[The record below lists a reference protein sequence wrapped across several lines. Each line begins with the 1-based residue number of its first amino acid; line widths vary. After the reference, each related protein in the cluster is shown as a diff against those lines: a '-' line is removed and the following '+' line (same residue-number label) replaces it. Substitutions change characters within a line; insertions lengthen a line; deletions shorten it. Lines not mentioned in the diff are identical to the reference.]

1 MNVVVGGNPIEL
13 AGDGIFLD
21 HGQRYAQARE
31 IPAIWKRL
39 LSRRS
44 AVRIRPFIS
53 TLRRRPEDLALDATD
68 LYLTWGE
75 PMDQVKE
82 KLDAAR
88 AKAAQRSRTIRFGMR
103 IHFIVWENQMT
114 HGARPTG

>member
-31 IPAIWKRL
+31 ILAIWKRL

-53 TLRRRPEDLALDATD
+53 TVRATD